1 MKRFFAIVLTAL
13 IIMTASVAPA
23 SAKEEQKEFR
33 ALYYDM
39 FDAESMIMLK
49 DNSKTALKNA
59 VKEVV
64 AFATDN
70 GFSAIFLKGVSSAG
84 AIYDS
89 KYLPN
94 VACALS
100 GVEDFD
106 LMQYFL
112 DTAHKNSVSV
122 YVVADIGKTHI
133 DGYEPAEFDP
143 VKRFSPWIIE
153 DSYWNIGAPSVQKMI
168 TSYIEELSKTYNVDG
183 IMVDGFWYANS
194 NPDDEWLTKELDS
207 PDDYRRASVEALL
220 SAMSKAAK
228 TGDENIDFGTT
239 AQAVWASKNFDSRG
253 TLTYGEESYY
263 DNFADTLSWLE
274 NVELDF
280 IAPKMQYAI
289 TNDDMNYR
297 VIAEWWEKNLP
308 KDVKIYTINMPDLV
322 GESFEKKY
330 EIVNQIQINRNLE
343 FDGHILNSY
352 SSLSDEKNE
361 IMSVIEPLYALD
373 TIYDMSTDLKIK
385 SGFKTTRP
393 EKSATVSYETY
404 FITGICDPDEPV
416 YMNGKKL
423 ESVGNAGV
431 FGAFVELKVG
441 KNTFTFTQGDNSKTV
456 TVTREAP
463 ATTSK
468 VNSLSSRFPSYDDF
482 VYAGK
487 EVTISC
493 TGPSGAKV
501 TAEVFGEKI
510 VLNQTQDAKGGMP
523 VKFSAKVTAKNDS
536 PDDEVVNI
544 GKVKYTLIYNDNT
557 KEYTSSAS
565 LFYVGENAK
574 PAIKVI
580 EPLGLGTVYKKA
592 DSNSD
597 VTGYMYTGTV
607 EYITGSSG
615 NFFTLPMGG
624 YIPKSSVDPVAG
636 KNRLSNE
643 ISDTKLKL
651 YDGYEKIILDTSK
664 RSAFTATM
672 TEEKLVVTIYN
683 VTSAADI
690 DLSKSKVLSS
700 CTITQKDDCVVYTF
714 EQSKEKALWGY
725 HISYDGDD
733 TNITLKYPPTLSDSK
748 ETPLKDV
755 TIMVDPGHGDA
766 DTGAWGV
773 AGMYGPT
780 EKDLNMAISEKVV
793 DKLKELGA
801 TVYTTRTTDIKVDF
815 EGRLGFSDAI
825 KPDIFLSVHHN
836 SVNVNAD
843 MSKPNGIEVF
853 YHSEINSKNFAQNIV
868 DYLAEYTGRAVRGK
882 GAIYADY
889 RVTRLYYAPSVLIE
903 IGFMPNPTEYS
914 DLVKPE
920 TIEKEAQAI
929 VDAII
934 KTLKEY

>member
-1 MKRFFAIVLTAL
+1 MKKAIAIVLTAL
-13 IIMTASVAPA
+13 IIMTLSATPI
-23 SAKEEQKEFR
+23 SAKQAETEFR

-39 FDAESMIMLK
+39 FTAKSMIMLE
-49 DNSKTALKNA
+49 DSESDLKSA

-64 AFATDN
+64 EFAKEN

-94 VACALS
+94 VAEALS

-106 LMQYFL
+106 LMEYFL
-112 DTAHKNSVSV
+112 TTAHKSSVSV
-122 YVVADIGKTHI
+122 YVVADIGKTQI
-133 DGYEPAEFDP
+133 DGYEPKQNDP
-143 VKRFSPWIIE
+143 INRFSPWII
-153 DSYWNIGAPSVQKMI
+153 DGRYWNVGAPQVQKMI
-168 TSYIEELSKTYNVDG
+168 SSYVEELSTSYNVDG
-183 IMVDGFWYANS
+183 IMADGFWYMDSA
-194 NPDDEWLTKELDS
+194 PDDEWLTLGLEDPDS
-207 PDDYRRASVEALL
+207 YRRASVEALL
-220 SAMSKAAK
+220 SGMAQSAK
-228 TGDENIDFGTT
+228 KGDENIRFGTT
-239 AQAVWASKNFDSRG
+239 AQAVWASKESDSRG
-253 TLTYGEESYY
+253 TLTYGEESYN

-280 IAPKMQYAI
+280 IAPKMEYSIA
-289 TNDDMNYR
+289 NDDMSYR
-297 VIAEWWEKNLP
+297 IIAEWWEKNLP
-308 KDVKIYTINMPDLV
+308 SDVDIYTLNLPDSV
-322 GESFEKKY
+322 GDTFEKKY
-330 EIVNQIQINRNLE
+330 EIVNQLQINRNLE
-343 FDGHILNSY
+343 FDGHVLYSY
-352 SSLSDEKNE
+352 NSLSDAENE
-361 IMSVIEPLYALD
+361 IMSVIAPLYTLD
-373 TIYDMSTDLKIK
+373 TVFDMSANLKVK

-404 FITGICDPDEPV
+404 FITGICDPNEPV

-423 ESVGNAGV
+423 DSVGDAGV

-482 VYAGK
+482 VYDGK

-510 VLNQTQDAKGGMP
+510 QLKQTADAKGGMP
-523 VKFSAKVTAKNDS
+523 VKFSAKITAENDS
-536 PDDEVVNI
+536 PDDEVVNL
-544 GKVKYTLIYNDNT
+544 GKVKYTLIYNDQT

-565 LFYVGENAK
+565 LFYVGKNAK
-574 PAIKVI
+574 PAVKVI
-580 EPLGLGTVYKKA
+580 EPLGLGTVYRKA

-597 VTGYMYTGTV
+597 VVGYMYTGTV

-624 YIPKSSVDPVAG
+624 YIPKSSVDPVVG
-636 KNRLSNE
+636 KNNLSNK
-643 ISDTKLKL
+643 ISATELKL
-651 YDGYEKIILDTSK
+651 YEGYEKIILDTSR

-690 DLSKSKVLSS
+690 DLSDSKVLSS
-700 CTITQKDDCVVYTF
+700 CEITQKDDCVVYTF
-714 EQSKEKALWGY
+714 TQTDKKALWGY
-725 HISYDGDD
+725 HVSYDGDD
-733 TNITLKYPPTLSDSK
+733 THITLKYPPTLSDNADK
-748 ETPLKDV
+748 PLEGV

-766 DTGAWGV
+766 DTGAWGT

-793 DKLKELGA
+793 NKLKKLGA
-801 TVYTTRTTDIKVDF
+801 TVYSTRTTDIKVDF

-825 KPDIFLSVHHN
+825 KPDFFLSVHHN
-836 SVNVNAD
+836 SVNVNVD
-843 MSKPNGIEVF
+843 MAKPNGIEVF
-853 YHSEINSKNFAQNIV
+853 YHSEINSKEFAKNLV

-903 IGFMPNPTEYS
+903 IGFVPNPTEYS

-920 TIEKEAQAI
+920 TVENEAQAI
-929 VDAII
+929 VDAIV

>member
-1 MKRFFAIVLTAL
+1 MKRFFAIILTAL
-13 IIMTASVAPA
+13 IIMTASAAPA
-23 SAKEEQKEFR
+23 SAKEEKKEFR

-39 FDAESMIMLK
+39 FDTESMIMLE
-49 DNSKTALKNA
+49 DNSITALKKS

-64 AFATDN
+64 KFAKDN
-70 GFSAIFLKGVSSAG
+70 GFSTIFLKGVSSAG

-94 VACALS
+94 VASVLS
-100 GVEDFD
+100 GVEEFD

-122 YVVADIGKTHI
+122 YVVADIGRIQI
-133 DGYEPAEFDP
+133 DGYEPTQSDP

-153 DSYWNIGAPSVQKMI
+153 DNYWNIGAPSVQKMI

-194 NPDDEWLTKELDS
+194 NPDDEWLTKELES
-207 PDDYRRASVEALL
+207 PDNYRRASVESLL
-220 SAMSKAAK
+220 DAMSKAAK
-228 TGDENIDFGTT
+228 AGDENIAFGTT
-239 AQAVWASKNFDSRG
+239 AQAVWASKSFDSRG
-253 TLTYGEESYY
+253 TLTYGLESYF

-280 IAPKMQYAI
+280 IAPKMQYSI
-289 TNDDMNYR
+289 TNDDMSYR
-297 VIAEWWEKNLP
+297 VITEWWEKNLP
-308 KDVKIYTINMPDLV
+308 YDVEIYTINMPDLV
-322 GESFEKKY
+322 GTAFEKKY

-343 FDGHILNSY
+343 FDGHILYSY
-352 SSLSDEKNE
+352 NSLSNEKNE

-373 TIYDMSTDLKIK
+373 TVYDMSTDLKIK

-423 ESVGNAGV
+423 DSVGSAGV

-441 KNTFTFTQGDNSKTV
+441 KNTFTFTQGDESVKV
-456 TVTREAP
+456 TITREEGS
-463 ATTSK
+463 TSSK
-468 VNSLSSRFPSYDDF
+468 ISSLSNRFPTYDDF

-493 TGPSGAKV
+493 TGPSGARV
-501 TAEVFGEKI
+501 TAEVFGKTVALE
-510 VLNQTQDAKGGMP
+510 QTQDAKDGIA
-523 VKFSAKVTAKNDS
+523 VKFSAKVTANNKS

-544 GKVKYTLIYNDNT
+544 GKVKYTMVYNEKT
-557 KEYTSSAS
+557 KEYTSSAN

-574 PAIKVI
+574 AAVKVI
-580 EPLGLGTVYKKA
+580 EPLGLGTVYRKA

-597 VTGYMYTGTV
+597 VVGYLYTGTV

-624 YIPKSSVDPVAG
+624 YISKGSVDPITG
-636 KNRLSNE
+636 KNKLSNE
-643 ISDTKLKL
+643 ISNAKLKL
-651 YDGYEKIILDTSK
+651 YEGYEKIILDTSK

-690 DLSKSKVLSS
+690 DLSESKVLSS
-700 CTITQKDDCVVYTF
+700 CEITQKDDCVVYTF
-714 EQSKEKALWGY
+714 EQNKEKALWGY

-733 TNITLKYPPTLSDSK
+733 THITLKYPPALSDN
-748 ETPLKDV
+748 KDALLEGV
-755 TIMVDPGHGDA
+755 TIMVDPGHGDT

-793 DKLKELGA
+793 NKLKELGA
-801 TVYTTRTTDIKVDF
+801 TIYTTRTTDIKVDF

-843 MSKPNGIEVF
+843 MAKPNGIEVF
-853 YHSEINSKNFAQNIV
+853 YHSEINSKEFAQNIV
-868 DYLAEYTGRAVRGK
+868 DYLAEYTDRTVRGK

-914 DLVKPE
+914 DLVKSE